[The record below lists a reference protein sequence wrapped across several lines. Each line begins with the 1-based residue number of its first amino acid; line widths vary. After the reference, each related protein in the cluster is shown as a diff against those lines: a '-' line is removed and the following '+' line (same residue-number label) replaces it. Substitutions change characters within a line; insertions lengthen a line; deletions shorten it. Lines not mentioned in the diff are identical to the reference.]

1 MFRHGSQTDGLLDVL
16 LFKNQ
21 SPWDLFRYMQAILM
35 GQHSNLDDVEYFQ
48 SESLL
53 LTSGELVPYE
63 LDGEMVGYLPLRVTI
78 DRGMLSVL
86 APALDS

>member
-1 MFRHGSQTDGLLDVL
+1 MFRQGSQTDGLLDVL

-63 LDGEMVGYLPLRVTI
+63 LAGEMVGYLPLRVTI